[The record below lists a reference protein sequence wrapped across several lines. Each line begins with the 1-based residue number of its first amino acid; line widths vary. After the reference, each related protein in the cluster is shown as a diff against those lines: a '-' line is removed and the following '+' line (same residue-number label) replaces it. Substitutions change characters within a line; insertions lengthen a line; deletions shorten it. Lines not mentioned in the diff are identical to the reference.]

1 LFLDSAAYSG
11 FAQDDT
17 RFARRL
23 LIDKNL
29 EIQSTLSIMNV
40 HRLELLFRCKTRD
53 DDGVVGQTIL
63 RGTGDQNANANA
75 ADEERKAPL
84 K

>member
-1 LFLDSAAYSG
+1 MFLDSAAYSG

-29 EIQSTLSIMNV
+29 EIQSTLSTMNV

-53 DDGVVGQTIL
+53 DDGQAIL